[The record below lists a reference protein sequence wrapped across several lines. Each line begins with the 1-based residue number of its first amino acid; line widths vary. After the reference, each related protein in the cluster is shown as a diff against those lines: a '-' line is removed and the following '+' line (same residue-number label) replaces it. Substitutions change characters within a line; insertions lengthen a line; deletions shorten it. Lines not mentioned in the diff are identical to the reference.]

1 MSLDKVTLDSPNTIF
16 NTAFDKH
23 HNEIKA
29 NITTQIN
36 TITKSN
42 TESTEAIKQSIS
54 GLTQKITQNTESI
67 IEVKNR
73 VDTMENNF
81 ENKFESIQNRLTNL
95 EQGTLTPEEHMI
107 NITKANTIKH
117 EINEKTDI
125 TKSDITYVEMNQI
138 EEYPMTKDSFI

>member
-1 MSLDKVTLDSPNTIF
+1 MNEIEAKMNTIAKDNKE
-16 NTAFDKH
+16 NT
-23 HNEIKA
+23 EQ
-29 NITTQIN
+29 ITQ
-36 TITKSN
+36 TIT
-42 TESTEAIKQSIS
+42 

-67 IEVKNR
+67 TKVTNR

-95 EQGTLTPEEHMI
+95 EQGTPTPEEHMI

-125 TKSDITYVEMNQI
+125 TKSDITRAAR
-138 EEYPMTKDSFI
+138 KS